1 MDRVEIARC
10 RRSWRLALPVIGR
23 QEWKQGSEGR
33 NRPTDSAILAAQGV
47 GERRETKVEY
57 QRSINLCYH
66 QDCPGSGGA
75 RTGLRSFI
83 QG

>member
-33 NRPTDSAILAAQGV
+33 NRPTDSAILAAEGV
-47 GERRETKVEY
+47 GERRETKGWKTNRPSSYATIRVV
-57 QRSINLCYH
+57 RVV
-66 QDCPGSGGA
+66 GS
-75 RTGLRSFI
+75 SDWV
-83 QG
+83 